1 MPRKTKNI
9 IMILVIIIMLCS
21 IGLTGYFANK
31 NSNTTQKIQINSSS
45 NNQKIPTEIPQEK
58 PNEDNSKNNN
68 TNKPPMHNDFE
79 RKNVTNKTSIDWYY
93 YLLFGIES
101 LIIVLILV
109 YLIMSKFNKKT
120 YKETFINTDKKIIYI
135 LLVIIL
141 TTVLTSGTITT
152 VSKIFNSNN
161 QIETKEILNQ
171 RQIPNNN
178 QHNYS
183 NTKDTNTS
191 DN

>member
-21 IGLTGYFANK
+21 IGLIGYFANK
-31 NSNTTQKIQINSSS
+31 NSDTTQKIQINSSS

-58 PNEDNSKNNN
+58 QNEDNSKNNN
-68 TNKPPMHNDFE
+68 TNMPPMHNDFE

-120 YKETFINTDKKIIYI
+120 YKETLINTDKKIIYT

-152 VSKIFNSNN
+152 VSKISNSNN
-161 QIETKEILNQ
+161 QIETKEILNK

>member
-31 NSNTTQKIQINSSS
+31 NSDTTQKIQINSSS